1 MPRAFSQ
8 PTVRRHCR
16 AILAAAAM
24 GWFGQAAA
32 QAQVTDPVSTPATA
46 TAPTPLPEGQRA
58 DSRRPTQPTT
68 ITLGGLPVQLTG
80 SWEPSSE
87 WRRNLDLNSARDRNR
102 LVHDHELQ
110 LEARLF
116 PAADAEVFLQAVG
129 LYNTRRTR
137 GTPGVDRSQRL
148 ERGQTWLKLGRLGG
162 TPWSLQIGRLA
173 LIDRRAWWWDDDL
186 DAVRVQVGGAGW
198 QLDTGLAQQVAR
210 LSVADDGVA
219 PDQRG
224 LRRWFGT
231 ARWQLAPRHA
241 LDAFWLVAHDGSGA
255 PAPGRLVADEDATDA
270 SDLNARWLGLRAS
283 GEHRAAAGWRLAYWA
298 DAALVR
304 GRERRTAWAE
314 QDDGRFA
321 AGATTARRLR
331 GQALDLGATL
341 RLPPMGGPT
350 RGPSFSPSFSLGY
363 ARGSGGE
370 RSDRLDANFR
380 QTGLQENKARL
391 GGVKRWRSYGE
402 LLRPELS
409 NLAVSTLGLGLRF
422 LDNSSVEL
430 VAHGYRQPVP
440 QTSLPGARLSTAP
453 LGLNGD
459 IGHEVDLLLALR
471 EWQHWEFTVA
481 LARFRPGAAFAPNRR
496 DAAHSLELG
505 AALNF

>member
-1 MPRAFSQ
+1 MPCPTCHLPGWCARAAVLAMTGIAWVAPSQ
-8 PTVRRHCR
+8 
-16 AILAAAAM
+16 
-24 GWFGQAAA
+24 A
-32 QAQVTDPVSTPATA
+32 QAQAQPRAEALAQAGDAAPAPA
-46 TAPTPLPEGQRA
+46 PLPEGQRS
-58 DSRRPTQPTT
+58 DSRRPAQPTT
-68 ITLGGLPVQLTG
+68 ITLGGQPVQLSG

-87 WRRNLDLNSARDRNR
+87 WRRNLDLNSARDRDR

-110 LEARLF
+110 LEARLR
-116 PAADAEVFLQAVG
+116 PAADTEVFLQAVG
-129 LYNTRRTR
+129 LSTSRRTR

-148 ERGQTWLKLGRLGG
+148 ERGQTWVKFSHLGG

-173 LIDRRAWWWDDDL
+173 LVDRRAWWWDDDL
-186 DAVRVQVGGAGW
+186 DAVRVQVRGTNW
-198 QLDTGLAQQVAR
+198 LLDTGLAQQVAR
-210 LSVADDGVA
+210 LSAADDGVA
-219 PDQRG
+219 PGLRG

-241 LDAFWLVAHDGSGA
+241 LDAFWLVARDGSGT
-255 PAPGRLVADEDATDA
+255 PVPGQQVDDEDAADT
-270 SDLNARWLGLRAS
+270 SDLDARWLGLRAS

-314 QDDGRFA
+314 QADGRLA

-331 GQALDLGATL
+331 GQALDLGTTL
-341 RLPPMGGPT
+341 RLPLLGN
-350 RGPSFSPSFSLGY
+350 PSLSLGY

-409 NLAVSTLGLGLRF
+409 NLAVSTLGLGLRV
-422 LDNSSVEL
+422 LETSSVEL

-440 QTSLPGARLSTAP
+440 QALLPGARLSAAP
-453 LGLNGD
+453 QGLNGD

-471 EWQHWEFTVA
+471 AWQHWEFTLA
-481 LARFRPGAAFAPNRR
+481 LARFRPGAAFASNRR